1 MVCDSS
7 QSAEKEMYRK
17 TLDRNIRE
25 GFKYKVKYRLKNLS
39 VKWMSSTVHWQL
51 HAWHWTPEGVSD
63 HLLLLLD
70 LWPPYGSMPQEADA
84 IGPLSRLILLYPST
98 CVYPGKGTHKRIGC
112 SVFTYYITITEKRH
126 ECKQVYVWK
135 LKILIDEWRQK

>member
-7 QSAEKEMYRK
+7 QSAEKEMYWK

-51 HAWHWTPEGVSD
+51 HARHWTPEGVSD

-70 LWPPYGSMPQEADA
+70 LWPPYGSMPWEADA

-98 CVYPGKGTHKRIGC
+98 CVYPGKGTHKKLAVGRMRLNIYSLQSGPTGWSRID
-112 SVFTYYITITEKRH
+112 
-126 ECKQVYVWK
+126 W
-135 LKILIDEWRQK
+135 ILPPKATDPVR